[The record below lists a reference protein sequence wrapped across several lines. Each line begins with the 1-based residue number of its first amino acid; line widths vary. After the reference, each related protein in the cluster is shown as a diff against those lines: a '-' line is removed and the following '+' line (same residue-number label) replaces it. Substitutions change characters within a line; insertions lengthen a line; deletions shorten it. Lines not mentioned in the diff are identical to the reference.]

1 MRASR
6 SGLPI
11 SRVMSCA
18 IASARSSISAAAA
31 VITAARFAI
40 GPPPQSPRASSAAW
54 TARSTSS
61 RVELGNSPTTSSGR
75 AGLCFS

>member
-31 VITAARFAI
+31 VSTAARLAI
-40 GPPPQSPRASSAAW
+40 GARAHSRRASSAAW

-75 AGLCFS
+75 AGLRFS

>member
-18 IASARSSISAAAA
+18 IASDRFSISAAA
-31 VITAARFAI
+31 VVSTPARRAI
-40 GPPPQSPRASSAAW
+40 GPRAHSRRASSAAW

-61 RVELGNSPTTSSGR
+61 LVELGNSPTTSSGR
-75 AGLCFS
+75 AGLRFS